1 MKRRR
6 YARSSILLTTLPIA
20 FNVPRLGRESRA
32 QRDFDNAAP
41 LYRLGVRITDDV
53 FAGRGED
60 VSTEGWMVKLRLNL
74 SMVLVAK
81 VSAFTPCL
89 DLIILA
95 QEEVFVTSVEC
106 WTIVMLLQQRL
117 QRIYCMVVLEV
128 YCWRGALENIESV
141 HLDHLMQRPVS
152 REPHCLVTQVGL
164 VADVVLEGK
173 PPCIPEFP

>member
-6 YARSSILLTTLPIA
+6 YARSSILLTTRPIA

-89 DLIILA
+89 YLIILA

-106 WTIVMLLQQRL
+106 WTTFMLLQQRL
-117 QRIYCMVVLEV
+117 QRIYSMVVFEV
-128 YCWRGALENIESV
+128 YCWRGALENIESSALGPPYAKTGQPRAPLFSDAGGT
-141 HLDHLMQRPVS
+141 HGRCCFG
-152 REPHCLVTQVGL
+152 RETTMYS
-164 VADVVLEGK
+164 
-173 PPCIPEFP
+173 